1 MKKIESSQETINLSV
16 EKVVDLIRQ
25 LRNQLVK
32 DFLIEDNVRTY
43 FQKEYQRALSDI
55 KLEFLKRD
63 LKELLISPV
72 DLSHY
77 SSLIKQI
84 RESNSASL
92 AEGNQ
97 ELFYKEIERIFK
109 KYNY

>member
-1 MKKIESSQETINLSV
+1 MNKVDSNQETFNLSV
-16 EKVVDLIRQ
+16 EKVIDLIRQ
-25 LRNQLVK
+25 LRNELVK
-32 DFLIEDNVRTY
+32 EFLIDENLKGY
-43 FQKEYQRALSDI
+43 FQKEYNRQLSQI
-55 KLEFLKRD
+55 KTEFLKRD

-97 ELFYKEIERIFK
+97 ELFYKEIESIFK

>member
-97 ELFYKEIERIFK
+97 DLFYKEIERIFK

>member
-1 MKKIESSQETINLSV
+1 MKKLDSPQEAVTLSV
-16 EKVVDLIRQ
+16 EKVIDLVRQ
-25 LRNQLVK
+25 LRNELIK
-32 DFLIEDNVRTY
+32 EFLIDANLKSY
-43 FQKEYQRALSDI
+43 FLKEYKKEVSAI
-55 KLEFLKRD
+55 KLEFAKRD

-77 SSLIKQI
+77 AALIKQI

-97 ELFYKEIERIFK
+97 ELFYREIETIFK

>member
-1 MKKIESSQETINLSV
+1 MKKVESSQETINLSV
-16 EKVVDLIRQ
+16 EKVIDLIRQ
-25 LRNQLVK
+25 LRNELIK
-32 DFLIEDNVRTY
+32 DFLGNDNARAY
-43 FQKEYQRALSDI
+43 FQKEYQRDI
-55 KLEFLKRD
+55 SAVKLEFLKRD

-97 ELFYKEIERIFK
+97 ELFYKEIETIFK

>member
-32 DFLIEDNVRTY
+32 DFLTDDNVRAY
-43 FQKEYQRALSDI
+43 FQKEYQRELSDV

-77 SSLIKQI
+77 ASLIKQI

-97 ELFYKEIERIFK
+97 ELFYKQIESIFK

>member
-1 MKKIESSQETINLSV
+1 MKKVGSTQETFNLSV
-16 EKVVDLIRQ
+16 EKVIDLIRQ
-25 LRNQLVK
+25 LRNELVK
-32 DFLIEDNVRTY
+32 EFLVDENLKAY
-43 FQKEYQRALSDI
+43 FQKEYTRELSNI
-55 KLEFLKRD
+55 KTEFLKRD

-97 ELFYKEIERIFK
+97 ELFYKEIESIFK